1 MGGVGWVRAAEDGS
15 VVVSLRVQ
23 PRASRTGLAGILD
36 GQALRV
42 RVAAPPV
49 DSAANEALVRFLADA
64 LDLPRS
70 AVQLRRGAASR
81 RKEVVLRG
89 RTVAEVVARLG
100 GEGERRGR

>member
-1 MGGVGWVRAAEDGS
+1 MEGVGWVRTAGDGA

-70 AVQLRRGAASR
+70 AIQLRRGAASR
-81 RKEVVLRG
+81 RKEVAIHG
-89 RTVAEVVARLG
+89 RTAAEVVARLG
-100 GEGERRGR
+100 GGGWRRER